1 MGLSRLQNFIKNI
14 KGNILYV
21 DPNNLDATDSAE
33 NTGNS
38 PVRPFVTLQRALIE
52 AARFSYQKGLDND
65 RFERTTIMLSSG
77 FHTIDNRP
85 GLIPNWTVGN
95 DPSYIRRDGT
105 LTDNFP
111 PFDLLTNF
119 NLNSDNNILHKFNSI
134 SGGVIVPRGVS
145 IVGVDL
151 RKTKIRPLYV
161 PDPTNDNIERAAV
174 FKVTGGSHFWGF
186 TILDADPNGYCYKNY
201 SDNRYL
207 PNFSHHKLTC
217 FEYADGVNPVTIDD
231 AFQEYSTTRT
241 DLELFYEKVG
251 LAYGTAS
258 GRTIEPDYPET
269 TIDIQPKIDEF
280 RIVGST
286 GKEVGITSI
295 RAGDG
300 VTSTNVITV
309 DVDEQVEGIEVD
321 TPIRI
326 EGVVASGYD
335 GQFVVSEVVTSTQFK
350 YRVEFNPAT
359 PLPSSSDI
367 TSASLSIVSDTVT
380 SASPYIFN
388 VSLRSVF
395 GMCGMHAD
403 GKKAT
408 GFKSMVVA
416 QFTGIS
422 LQKDEDAFVVYDSDT
437 GTYSDSTS
445 VSNLSSNSRA
455 RYKPAYE
462 NFHIKASNNSI
473 IQIVSVFAIGY
484 SQHFLAESGGDLSIT
499 NSNSNFG
506 AKSLVSRGF
515 REEAFK
521 KDDVGYISHIVSPQE
536 IDTEDLNIEFDSI
549 DVTKTTSV
557 GISSHLYLFGQTN
570 EDQAPEYK
578 LEGYRIGAKRGDS
591 LTLFYNSTSYNSDI
605 VMEGSSESSAE
616 KIYNVQ
622 KASDGISNEIDNTT
636 DVITLTQS
644 HDFAN
649 GEKIRVVSEDGDLP
663 AGLLNNAVYYA
674 ITNDID
680 PSLAADEIK
689 VAKSLNNALSG
700 NVAGNQISLASN
712 ENSNLKVVSRVSD
725 KIPGDSGHPIQWDS
739 SNEQWYINT
748 KTSNEI
754 YTLVSGLS
762 VSATSR
768 TFITRNPDNRSAVD
782 KIYKV
787 RYVIPKNS
795 SIQARPPLDG
805 FILQE
810 GSTNEIVQSEID
822 KYFSLTPVTLSS
834 SVELRNSFFIANAS
848 WSANIATIETELP
861 HNLIPGSQVQISNII
876 SSANLTAKD
885 NEGFNGTFIVTSVE
899 DRKSFKVA
907 LSEDPGDFDLSQ
919 TIVRDTTLPKFKK
932 LKFNGTYSVYRIQEY
947 QEYIQNEQD
956 GIYHLILV
964 NSKNTPSIQPFT
976 SSNFSQPIQNLY
988 PRLDRDNPTS
998 DPDSSTSFALPEPI
1012 GQVVLNDNEKSLT
1025 KESIIDATS
1034 DFSIGIGITNIV
1046 SNAVGTS
1053 HTIYTKLDHGLN
1065 RATGISIVS
1074 TGQGYGTGSP
1084 GTLYNAKLIP
1094 SGGTTGEGATAVI
1107 DVDASGALTDVKL
1120 IDGGSAFTVG
1130 DQLSVTGVSTI
1141 TGFIAG
1147 IVSVTSVYNSTDEVL
1162 QLLKVSDLNNEYN
1175 NLYRITQVESGKTK
1189 EIIVSSASTITS
1201 PSTSGIGITASSQ
1214 ASLIPTGRVSV
1225 VSSIVY
1231 TPSSGIAT
1239 VTTTGSHGLLSGHNL
1254 TISDSSNDFYNKSFT
1269 ASKINNV
1276 TSFEINCGVTTDAQG
1291 FSGSAYVFKKY
1302 LGSNSGSIININE
1315 NISGRL
1321 SPNYAG
1327 ISTTLLGAVT
1337 SSSIDNLTI
1346 NNAATLG
1353 LEVGDF
1359 LSINNEILRI
1369 KTTVTTNTVTVYR
1382 GLMGTRASSHAV
1394 GSVVRKIRVL
1404 PGEFRRNSII
1414 RASGHTFEYVGYG
1427 PGNYSTSLPDKQD
1440 RKLSAQE
1447 ELLAQSTKTDGGL
1460 TVFTGMNDTGNFYI
1474 GNKKVSSATGKE
1486 EVFDTPIISVTGEEI
1501 GGGVNIGFDVITPL
1515 EVSISR
1521 SLKVDGGGDNT
1532 IVSEFNGPVVFNNK
1546 VTTTSLKGLE
1556 AKTLYL
1562 QGETDVSRK
1571 YSVSEDQPTTSGGS
1585 GDIVFNSTPTPGGSV
1600 GWVYTDANT
1609 WEKFGKISTS
1619 GIIDNTIDIYNTA
1632 SFIGPSASIDFR
1644 GTGGINILTQFN
1656 NATGFT
1662 TVTVQAAIT
1671 DPATLNVVGVSTFGG
1686 TANFNGPAVF
1696 NNTVTINGGAEISAD
1711 VGTYKTIT
1719 YTNLTGDS
1727 TLGFVTFKANDVKF
1741 EGNSAD
1747 FGTITKSSDTTVSV
1761 LSGDNNIA
1769 GFEAHGSTQG
1779 TGYVYVG
1786 QSNVTGGGMF
1796 YDGNGTPG
1804 FGAVGQSNDEV
1815 SFYRNDNGSKE
1826 VVFSYPFNSNNVT
1839 FRGDVNSTSD
1849 ERLKSD
1855 IRTLDNSLNILEE
1868 IRGVEFNWSTTNKP
1882 SVGVIAQEV
1891 EKVLPQLVSE
1901 GDSKSVNYN
1910 GLIGVLIEAVKDQQ
1924 KQINKLEEKIKSLE
1938 DR

>member
-38 PVRPFVTLQRALIE
+38 PVRPFVSLQRALIE
-52 AARFSYQKGLDND
+52 ASRFSYQKGLDND

-85 GLIPNWTVGN
+85 GLIPNWTLGN
-95 DPSYIRRDGT
+95 EPSYIRRDGT

-119 NLNSDNNILHKFNSI
+119 NLNSDNNILYKFNSV

-145 IVGVDL
+145 IVGIDL

-161 PDPTNDNIERAAV
+161 PDPTNDDIERGAV

-217 FEYADGVNPVTIDD
+217 FEYADGVNPVEIDD
-231 AFQEYSTTRT
+231 AFQTYSTERT
-241 DLELFYEKVG
+241 DLELYYEKVG
-251 LAYGTAS
+251 LAYGTAT

-309 DVDEQVEGIEVD
+309 DVAEEVEGIEVD

-326 EGVVASGYD
+326 EGVIASGYD
-335 GQFVVSEVVTSTQFK
+335 GQFVVSEVVTSTQYK
-350 YRVEFNPAT
+350 YRVEFNPT
-359 PLPSSSDI
+359 NPLPSTSDI
-367 TSASLSIVSDTVT
+367 TSATLNLVSDTVT

-408 GFKSMVVA
+408 GFRSMVVA

-422 LQKDEDAFVVYDSDT
+422 LQKDEDAFVVYDTNT
-437 GTYSDSTS
+437 GTYVDSTS
-445 VSNLSSNSRA
+445 VSNLGSNSRA

-462 NFHIKASNNSI
+462 NYHIKASNNSI

-484 SQHFLAESGGDLSIT
+484 AQHFLSESGGDLSIT

-515 REEAFK
+515 RENAFS

-536 IDTEDLNIEFDSI
+536 IESEDLNIEFDPI
-549 DVTKTTSV
+549 DVTKTNSV
-557 GISSHLYLFGQTN
+557 ANSSRLYLKNRNN
-570 EDQAPEYK
+570 EDQPPEYK
-578 LEGYRIGAKRGDS
+578 LEGYRIGAKRRDS
-591 LTLFYNSTSYNSDI
+591 LSVFYNSTVYNSDI
-605 VMEGSSESSAE
+605 VMQGSSESSSE
-616 KIYNVQ
+616 KVYNVQ
-622 KASDGISNEIDNTT
+622 KSVGGIGNEIVN
-636 DVITLTQS
+636 DVITLTQN

-649 GEKIRVVSEDGDLP
+649 GEKIRVISEDGDLP
-663 AGLLNNAVYYA
+663 AGLLNNAVYYV
-674 ITNDID
+674 ITDDID

-689 VAKSLNNALSG
+689 IAKSLNNALSG

-739 SNEQWYINT
+739 SNEQWYIT
-748 KTSNEI
+748 TTSSNEI
-754 YTLVSGLS
+754 YTLVTGLS
-762 VSATSR
+762 VSSTSR

-795 SIQARPPLDG
+795 SIQGRPPLDG
-805 FILQE
+805 FVLQE

-834 SVELRNSFFIANAS
+834 STELRNSFFIANAS

-861 HNLIPGSQVQISNII
+861 HNLIPGSQVEISNVI
-876 SSANLTAKD
+876 SSANLTAEENK
-885 NEGFNGTFIVTSVE
+885 GFNGTFIVTSIE
-899 DRKSFKVA
+899 DRKSFKVV
-907 LSEDPGDFDLSQ
+907 LTENPGDFDLNQ
-919 TIVRDTTLPKFKK
+919 TIVRNTSLPKFKK

-947 QEYIQNEQD
+947 QEYVQNEQD

-964 NSKNTPSIQPFT
+964 NSKNTPNIQPFT
-976 SSNFSQPIQNLY
+976 SYKLSQPIQNLY
-988 PRLDRDNPTS
+988 PRLDRDNPNS
-998 DPDSSTSFALPEPI
+998 DPDSSNSFALPEPI
-1012 GQVVLNDNEKSLT
+1012 GQVILNDNEKSLT

-1034 DFSIGIGITNIV
+1034 DFSVGVGITDII

-1053 HTIYTKLDHGLN
+1053 HTIYTKIDHGLN
-1065 RATGISIVS
+1065 RATGISIV
-1074 TGQGYGTGSP
+1074 TPGQGYGTGSAA
-1084 GTLYNAKLIP
+1084 TLYNAKLIP

-1107 DVDASGALTDVKL
+1107 DVDASGAITDVKL

-1141 TGFIAG
+1141 PGF
-1147 IVSVTSVYNSTDEVL
+1147 VSGVVQVDSVYDSTNEVL
-1162 QLLKVSDLNNEYN
+1162 QLVKVSELNDEYN
-1175 NLYRITQVESGKTK
+1175 NLYRITQIESGKTK
-1189 EIIVSSASTITS
+1189 EIIVSSASSVTS

-1214 ASLIPTGRVSV
+1214 ASLIPTGRVSL

-1239 VTTTGSHGLLSGHNL
+1239 VTTTGSHGLLSGNNL

-1269 ASKINNV
+1269 AFKINNV
-1276 TSFEINCGVTTDAQG
+1276 TSFEINCGVTTTPQG
-1291 FSGSAYVFKKY
+1291 FAGTAYVYKKY
-1302 LGSNSGSIININE
+1302 LGANSGTIINTNE

-1321 SPNYAG
+1321 SVNYAG
-1327 ISTTLLGAVT
+1327 ISTTLLGPVT
-1337 SSSIDNLTI
+1337 SSSIDTITI
-1346 NNAATLG
+1346 NGAASLG
-1353 LEVGDF
+1353 FEVGDF
-1359 LSINNEILRI
+1359 LSVNNEIIRI
-1369 KTTVTTNTVTVYR
+1369 KTTVTTNTVSVYR
-1382 GLMGTRASSHAV
+1382 GLMGTRGTSHLA
-1394 GSVVRKIRVL
+1394 GSVVRKIRVF

-1440 RKLSAQE
+1440 RKLSSQE
-1447 ELLAQSTKTDGGL
+1447 ELLAQSTKFDGGI

-1486 EVFDTPIISVTGEEI
+1486 EVFDTPILSVTGEEI
-1501 GGGVNIGFDVITPL
+1501 GGGVNVGFDVITPL

-1546 VTTTSLKGLE
+1546 VTTTSFKGLE
-1556 AKTLYL
+1556 AKSLYL
-1562 QGETDVSRK
+1562 QGETDASRK
-1571 YSVSEDQPTTSGGS
+1571 YSVSENEPTNSGGS

-1619 GIIDNTIDIYNTA
+1619 GIIDNTIDIYNTSA
-1632 SFIGPSASIDFR
+1632 FVGPSASIDFR
-1644 GTGGINILTQFN
+1644 GTGGINILTQFTPV
-1656 NATGFT
+1656 TGFT
-1662 TVTVQAAIT
+1662 TVTIEAAIT
-1671 DPATLNVVGVSTFGG
+1671 DPETLNVAGVSTFGSN
-1686 TANFNGPAVF
+1686 ANFNGPATF
-1696 NNTVTINGGAEISAD
+1696 NNTVTINGGATISAD
-1711 VGTYKTIT
+1711 SGTYNTLT
-1719 YTNLTGDS
+1719 YTNLVGNS
-1727 TLGFVTFKANDVKF
+1727 TLGFVTFTANQVDF
-1741 EGNSAD
+1741 EGNSAV
-1747 FGTITKSSDTTVSV
+1747 FGDVLKASDTTVSV
-1761 LSGDNNIA
+1761 LAGNNNIA
-1769 GFEAHGSTQG
+1769 GFEAHGNTQG
-1779 TGYVYVG
+1779 TGYVFVG
-1786 QSNVTGGGMF
+1786 QSNSTGGGIF

-1804 FGAVGQSNDEV
+1804 FGAAGQSNDEV
-1815 SFYRNDNGSKE
+1815 SFYRNDNGTKE
-1826 VVFSYPFNSNNVT
+1826 VVFSYPYNSNNVT

-1849 ERLKSD
+1849 ERLKTD
-1855 IRTLDNSLNILEE
+1855 IRTLDNSLDILKE